1 MNGRIARLMTEF
13 YSTPLALLPQT
24 IAALAMVLHRANGG
38 VRLSAE
44 EIRAAVAPAAMDQ
57 EQENEQR
64 AARRRAGAEAPAQQ
78 PNTIAVLPVSG
89 VIGHRA
95 HLVED
100 SSSGV
105 GTSTEILGA
114 HFRRLAADPNV
125 GAIVFDH
132 DSPGGSVYGVAEL
145 SDQIHAARGT
155 KPMVA
160 VVNSLSASA
169 SYWLASAADEVVVTP
184 GGEAGSIGV
193 WTAHQDFSKF
203 YEQKGIK
210 TTLVAAGK
218 YKVEGHPYAPLGEEA
233 QAAIQDSVD
242 KYYGMFVEHVARNRG
257 DSAKNVRAGYGEG
270 RVLLA
275 KDAVTAKLADRVA
288 TMDQVI
294 AELQQKL
301 GGAAGGGARAHSRA
315 DAERAIRL
323 AELG

>member
-13 YSTPLALLPQT
+13 YTTPLALMPQT
-24 IAALAMVLHRANGG
+24 IAALQMVLHRANDG
-38 VRLSAE
+38 VRLSAD
-44 EIRAAVAPAAMDQ
+44 EIRAALAFDQ

-64 AARRRAGAEAPAQQ
+64 AARRAGAGGPAQQ

-105 GTSTEILGA
+105 GTSTEILSA
-114 HFRRLAADPNV
+114 YFKRLVADPNV

-145 SDQIHAARGT
+145 SDQIHSARGA

-169 SYWLASAADEVVVTP
+169 SYWLASAADEVVITP

-193 WTAHQDFSKF
+193 WTAHQDWSK
-203 YEQKGIK
+203 YYDQRGVK
-210 TTLVAAGK
+210 TTLISAGK

-233 QAAIQDSVD
+233 QAAIQDGVD

-257 DSAKNVRAGYGEG
+257 DSVKNVRAGYGEG
-270 RVLLA
+270 RVLVA
-275 KDAVTAKLADRVA
+275 RDAVEAKLANRIA

-301 GGAAGGGARAHSRA
+301 GGSAGAVGARSRA
-315 DAERAIRL
+315 DAERDIHL
-323 AELG
+323 AALS

>member
-24 IAALAMVLHRANGG
+24 IAALSMVLERANAG
-38 VRLSAE
+38 VRLSAD
-44 EIRAAVAPAAMDQ
+44 EIRAALAFDQ

-64 AARRRAGAEAPAQQ
+64 AARRAGAAAPAQQ

-114 HFRRLAADPNV
+114 HFRRMVADPNV

-169 SYWLASAADEVVVTP
+169 SYWLASAADEIVITP

-193 WTAHQDFSKF
+193 WTAHQDWSKYF
-203 YEQKGIK
+203 DQKGVK
-210 TTLVAAGK
+210 TTLVSAGK
-218 YKVEGHPYAPLGEEA
+218 YKVEGHPYGPLEDEA
-233 QAAIQDSVD
+233 RAAIQDGVD

-270 RVLLA
+270 RVLVA
-275 KDAVTAKLADRVA
+275 KDAVAAKLANRVG

-294 AELQQKL
+294 AELQAKL
-301 GGAAGGGARAHSRA
+301 GGSAGGPRARSRA
-315 DAERAIRL
+315 DAERELRL
-323 AELG
+323 ASLS

>member
-24 IAALAMVLHRANGG
+24 IAALQMVLERANTG
-38 VRLSAE
+38 VRLSAA
-44 EIRAAVAPAAMDQ
+44 EIRAALSAGEDY
-57 EQENEQR
+57 EDNERR
-64 AARRRAGAEAPAQQ
+64 AARRRAGAEAPAQ

-114 HFRRLAADPNV
+114 HFRRLVADPNV

-145 SDQIHAARGT
+145 SDQIHAARGA
-155 KPMVA
+155 KPIVA

-169 SYWLASAADEVVVTP
+169 SYWLASAADEIVITP

-193 WTAHQDFSKF
+193 WTAHQDWSKF
-203 YEQKGIK
+203 YEQKGIA
-210 TTLVAAGK
+210 TTLVSAGK
-218 YKVEGHPYAPLGEEA
+218 YKVEGHPYGPLNDEA
-233 QAAIQDSVD
+233 RAAIQDGVD

-257 DSAKNVRAGYGEG
+257 DSTKNVRAGYGEG
-270 RVLLA
+270 RVLVA
-275 KDAVTAKLADRVA
+275 RDAVEAKLANRIG

-301 GGAAGGGARAHSRA
+301 GGSVGGARARGDRSRA
-315 DAERAIRL
+315 DAERALRL

>member
-13 YSTPLALLPQT
+13 YTTPLALLPQT
-24 IAALAMVLHRANGG
+24 IAALQMVLERANSG
-38 VRLSAE
+38 VRLSAD
-44 EIRAAVAPAAMDQ
+44 EIRSALAFDQ

-64 AARRRAGAEAPAQQ
+64 AARRRAGGEASAQQ

-114 HFRRLAADPNV
+114 HFRRLVADPNV

-132 DSPGGSVYGVAEL
+132 DSPGGSVYGVGEL
-145 SDQIHAARGT
+145 SDQIHAARGA

-169 SYWLASAADEVVVTP
+169 SYWLASAADEIVITP

-193 WTAHQDFSKF
+193 WTAHQDWSKY

-210 TTLVAAGK
+210 TTLLSAGK
-218 YKVEGHPYAPLGEEA
+218 YKVEGHPYAPLGDEA
-233 QAAIQDSVD
+233 QAAIQDGVD

-270 RVLLA
+270 RVLVA
-275 KDAVTAKLADRVA
+275 RDAVEAKLANRVG
-288 TMDQVI
+288 TMDQVV
-294 AELQQKL
+294 AELQAKL
-301 GGAAGGGARAHSRA
+301 GGSAGGARGARARSRA
-315 DAERAIRL
+315 DAERELRL
-323 AELG
+323 ASLS